1 MLVPNLPRLLE
12 QITLVC
18 PVDSVQIISEGNAVI
33 QYASAA
39 TQQQR
44 DAADSALAAFDWSQ
58 AAYDAWEAIKLRAL
72 AKQFQD
78 DQQAQNVA
86 LRVTVKLLVDELNVL
101 RQWLT
106 SFKAETA
113 AATSLADLK
122 ARVATLPNT
131 PDRTYAQAKTAINN
145 LIDGE

>member
-1 MLVPNLPRLLE
+1 MVMKSDA
-12 QITLVC
+12 ISTLY
-18 PVDSVQIISEGNAVI
+18 PEAVI
-33 QYASAA
+33 GPVAPDVVLDANGISYWPPSLGPQPSQA
-39 TQQQR
+39 TLDAVTQEQV
-44 DAADSALAAFDWSQ
+44 DAARLA
-58 AAYDAWEAIKLRAL
+58 KLRAL

-101 RQWLT
+101 SQWLT
-106 SFKAETA
+106 SFKSETA

-122 ARVATLPNT
+122 TRVATLPNT